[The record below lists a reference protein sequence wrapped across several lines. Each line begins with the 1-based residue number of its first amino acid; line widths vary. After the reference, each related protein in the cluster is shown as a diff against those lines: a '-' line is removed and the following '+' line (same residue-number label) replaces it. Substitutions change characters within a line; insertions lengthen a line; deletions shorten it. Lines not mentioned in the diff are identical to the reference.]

1 MSVKVLYI
9 ITRLDQGGSAEA
21 VMQWAAGM
29 LEAGYETKLVTGR
42 SEHPQEDFGV
52 YSRRTG
58 VPIIAVESLHRELE
72 LGNDWRAYRELKRI
86 IRAEKP
92 DIVHTNSSKAGILG
106 RLSAKSCRVRVIV
119 HSPHGHI
126 FYGYYGR
133 LKTTVFIAVEKW
145 AAKFTGRITNLTQL
159 GLEDHLKFKIGPR
172 KKFTVIYAGIDTELY
187 AEPSKS
193 REEVLKELGIPEG
206 KFVVGWVAR
215 FADIKNPLM
224 MVKAGEI
231 LSGNPDYHFLMAGD
245 GELYGEAVRYV
256 KDKGLEQRFTFT
268 GYRTDIPD
276 LLSVMDVYC
285 LTSKNEGLGRSIL
298 EAQAAGVPVIATE
311 VGGVPEIVEHEFSGI
326 LIPSRDVTALC
337 GSLVRI
343 NAESA
348 LRKKLVKGA
357 SLRLNRFSLKKTL
370 VDIDKLYQE
379 LLS

>member
-133 LKTTVFIAVEKW
+133 LKTAVFIAVEKW

>member
-1 MSVKVLYI
+1 
-9 ITRLDQGGSAEA
+9 
-21 VMQWAAGM
+21 MQWAAGM
-29 LEAGYETKLVTGR
+29 LDAGYETKLVTGR
-42 SEHPQEDFGV
+42 TGHPQEDFGV

-58 VPIIAVESLHRELE
+58 VPVITVESLHRELE
-72 LGNDWRAYRELKRI
+72 FKYDWRAYRELKRI
-86 IRAEKP
+86 IRSEKP

-106 RLSAKSCRVRVIV
+106 RMAAKSCRVPVIV

-133 LKTTVFIAVEKW
+133 LKTAAFIAVEKW

-159 GLEDHLKFKIGPR
+159 GLEDHVRLKIGPR
-172 KKFTVIYAGIDTELY
+172 SKFTVIYAGIDTDLY
-187 AEPSKS
+187 AKPKKS
-193 REEVLKELGIPEG
+193 REELIAELGIPEG
-206 KFVVGWVAR
+206 AFVVGWVAR
-215 FADIKNPLM
+215 FVEIKNPLM

-245 GELYGEAVRYV
+245 GELFDEAVRYV
-256 KDKGLEQRFTFT
+256 RDRGLEQRFTFT

-276 LLSVMDVYC
+276 LLPVMEVYC

-326 LIPSRDVTALC
+326 LIPSQDVTALC

-343 NAESA
+343 NAESS
-348 LRKKLVKGA
+348 LRKKLIQGA
-357 SLRLNRFSLKKTL
+357 SIRLNRFSLKKTL
-370 VDIDKLYQE
+370 ADIDKLYQE

>member
-1 MSVKVLYI
+1 LSVKVLYI

-42 SEHPQEDFGV
+42 TEHPQEDFSV

-58 VPIIAVESLHRELE
+58 VPVITIESLHRELE

-106 RLSAKSCRVRVIV
+106 RLAAKSCRVRVIV

-133 LKTTVFIAVEKW
+133 LKTAVFVAVEKW

-159 GLEDHLKFKIGPR
+159 GLDDHLKLKIGPR
-172 KKFTVIYAGIDTELY
+172 KKFTVIYAGIDTDLY
-187 AEPSKS
+187 SKPLKNP
-193 REEVLKELGIPEG
+193 EEVKKELGIPEG

-245 GELYGEAVRYV
+245 GELYDETVQYVR
-256 KDKGLEQRFTFT
+256 DQGLDQRFTFT
-268 GYRTDIPD
+268 GHRTDIPD
-276 LLSVMDVYC
+276 LLSAMDVYC
-285 LTSKNEGLGRSIL
+285 LTSKNEGMGRTIL
-298 EAQAAGVPVIATE
+298 EAQAAGVPVIATR

-343 NAESA
+343 NSESA
-348 LRKKLVKGA
+348 LRKKLAKGA
-357 SLRLNRFSLKKTL
+357 SIRLNRYSLKKTL
-370 VDIDKLYQE
+370 ADIDKLYKE

>member
-133 LKTTVFIAVEKW
+133 LKTAVFIAVEKW

-187 AEPSKS
+187 AEPKKS
-193 REEVLKELGIPEG
+193 REEMTAELGIPEG
-206 KFVVGWVAR
+206 AFVVGWVGR

-224 MVKAGEI
+224 IVKAGEI
-231 LSGNPDYHFLMAGD
+231 LSGNPDYHFLMAGT
-245 GELYGEAVRYV
+245 ENCMV
-256 KDKGLEQRFTFT
+256 K
-268 GYRTDIPD
+268 
-276 LLSVMDVYC
+276 LSGM
-285 LTSKNEGLGRSIL
+285 
-298 EAQAAGVPVIATE
+298 
-311 VGGVPEIVEHEFSGI
+311 
-326 LIPSRDVTALC
+326 
-337 GSLVRI
+337 
-343 NAESA
+343 
-348 LRKKLVKGA
+348 
-357 SLRLNRFSLKKTL
+357 
-370 VDIDKLYQE
+370 
-379 LLS
+379 